1 MMLQLAEGNRYD
13 NHGLSEASLSTLI
26 LTDIGLATCQKVFPD
41 MADMINHNV
50 GTLAGHFESLAA
62 NASDQ
67 AKDVNTIIAMAEN
80 MTVDGKIIDISEF
93 NTLFN
98 QTISNVISK
107 ILHVSEM
114 AMEMTYAMDDAMERL
129 KLVDSNVN
137 EIQQITKQTN
147 TLAMNALI
155 EAGRAGESGR
165 GFAVVANEVRSVSSS
180 IAQVS
185 RSIRERIDM
194 IRDTMTGSYARLRDL
209 ATTDMSDNIMAK
221 EKLEN
226 LTDALLDQNQQFKT
240 ILQQSASKLEAI
252 ASSITGLTISLQF
265 QDRINQYLENLEKM
279 CAALR
284 EEVQAADAD
293 IVTISPDEEAYYR
306 VVEAF
311 TLSELRRVF
320 ETCSGYSS
328 SSPQEEEA
336 QETDTDDIELF

>member
-1 MMLQLAEGNRYD
+1 
-13 NHGLSEASLSTLI
+13 
-26 LTDIGLATCQKVFPD
+26 
-41 MADMINHNV
+41 
-50 GTLAGHFESLAA
+50 
-62 NASDQ
+62 
-67 AKDVNTIIAMAEN
+67 IIAMAEN

-240 ILQQSASKLEAI
+240 ILQQSASKSEAI

-311 TLSELRRVF
+311 TLSE
-320 ETCSGYSS
+320 
-328 SSPQEEEA
+328 
-336 QETDTDDIELF
+336 

>member
-180 IAQVS
+180 IA
-185 RSIRERIDM
+185 
-194 IRDTMTGSYARLRDL
+194 
-209 ATTDMSDNIMAK
+209 
-221 EKLEN
+221 
-226 LTDALLDQNQQFKT
+226 
-240 ILQQSASKLEAI
+240 
-252 ASSITGLTISLQF
+252 
-265 QDRINQYLENLEKM
+265 
-279 CAALR
+279 
-284 EEVQAADAD
+284 
-293 IVTISPDEEAYYR
+293 
-306 VVEAF
+306 
-311 TLSELRRVF
+311 
-320 ETCSGYSS
+320 
-328 SSPQEEEA
+328 
-336 QETDTDDIELF
+336 